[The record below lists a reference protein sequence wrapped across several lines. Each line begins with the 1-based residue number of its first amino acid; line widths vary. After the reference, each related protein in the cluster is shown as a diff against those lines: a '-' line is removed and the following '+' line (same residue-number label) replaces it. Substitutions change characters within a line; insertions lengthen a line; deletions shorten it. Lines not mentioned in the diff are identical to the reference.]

1 MKRSRFFSFAFFVYF
16 LGVST
21 LSATPIVPSLLRGKI
36 VDQKGQAIA
45 YANVALVAE
54 EGTLLDGAVSGEDGN
69 FSITSAKSG
78 KVKLVVSSLGY
89 TTHTSEEFFL
99 EPGLDKDFGAL
110 TLVEEVTGLDEVTVK
125 ASRPQ
130 IIIEPDKTIVNVEG
144 TVMAEGANALDVL
157 GRSPGIFIN
166 AEGIINLNGRTGVTV
181 MINDRPTYMS
191 ATDLANF
198 LRSMP
203 ADNIKSIEVIT
214 SPSARFDAEGAAG
227 VINIQLKKNT
237 VEGVFG
243 NVQVGGRYNGSG
255 APTTGITLNV
265 KNRRLTT
272 NGTFNYNEFVELN
285 D

>member
-99 EPGLDKDFGAL
+99 
-110 TLVEEVTGLDEVTVK
+110 
-125 ASRPQ
+125 
-130 IIIEPDKTIVNVEG
+130 
-144 TVMAEGANALDVL
+144 
-157 GRSPGIFIN
+157 
-166 AEGIINLNGRTGVTV
+166 
-181 MINDRPTYMS
+181 
-191 ATDLANF
+191 
-198 LRSMP
+198 
-203 ADNIKSIEVIT
+203 
-214 SPSARFDAEGAAG
+214 
-227 VINIQLKKNT
+227 
-237 VEGVFG
+237 
-243 NVQVGGRYNGSG
+243 
-255 APTTGITLNV
+255 
-265 KNRRLTT
+265 
-272 NGTFNYNEFVELN
+272 
-285 D
+285 